1 MSFCCHLRVCSYH
14 NCKNLLSV
22 ALGKLLTKC
31 GFEYWDLGMD
41 LDYKRRL
48 GAELMPRSEW
58 LNQVRRSRIE
68 NKGVTLQ
75 ISGGDRKN
83 AKELISWERTNDTTM
98 IEAVANGVAIENGS
112 SAKQPADYSK
122 KESSPPPDKKESP
135 AKQNRKRSHDD
146 EEGEM
151 KE

>member
-1 MSFCCHLRVCSYH
+1 MRMLPGLSNFVSSLQGNSCHYLLSLRVCSH

-98 IEAVANGVAIENGS
+98 VEAVANGVAIENGS
-112 SAKQPADYSK
+112 SAKQPADYSQK
-122 KESSPPPDKKESP
+122 
-135 AKQNRKRSHDD
+135 
-146 EEGEM
+146 
-151 KE
+151 